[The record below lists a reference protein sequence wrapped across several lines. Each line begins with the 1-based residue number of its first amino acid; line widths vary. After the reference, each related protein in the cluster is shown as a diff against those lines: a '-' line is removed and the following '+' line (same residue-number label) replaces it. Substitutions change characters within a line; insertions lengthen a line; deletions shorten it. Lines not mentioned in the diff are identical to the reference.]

1 MKRSRRSLSPFVL
14 AVLVVAIAVPPRAV
28 GQKDSGGIA
37 GVVRDSGGA
46 VIPGA
51 KVIVK
56 DVDRG
61 TETVVT
67 TGAQGEYVASPLK
80 IGSYSVTAEKEGFKK
95 TAVGPIVVNIQ
106 EHPEVDIT
114 LTVGSIREV
123 MTITSQGQQLQT
135 ETSELGQVVNGDEAT
150 TLPLN
155 GRNFAQLAQLSAGV
169 APAEPGSR
177 INASY
182 GFSAGGARSEQNNFL
197 LDGVDNNSNLADLL
211 NETAFVIQP
220 SVDAIQEFKVQTS
233 AYSAEFGRGNGAI
246 LNAVI
251 KSGTNSFHGDVYEF
265 LRNDKLDARNA
276 FDEFGRQP
284 YKQNQ
289 FGATLGGPLIKNRTF
304 FFGDYEGFRVRQ
316 ATPFLELIPTPAMI
330 SGDFSS
336 FLDTAA
342 PTGVND
348 CNGNPTYAGEV
359 FNTRLTQATTSA
371 LSPITGLC
379 GIPIGGYSGG
389 FPTNMFVP
397 TTPIDPLA
405 AALSAY
411 WPTPNTIATANNGG
425 NNFFSDPHRQET
437 RNNFDVRIDHKIS
450 DSDNAFARFSYENQP
465 SFIPPPFNNLLDGG
479 GFFDGT
485 EDNSYR
491 SLALSEV
498 HLFKPNVIN
507 EFRLGYNRIN
517 SHRYQINSNENV
529 SAQLNF
535 PNVPYGPNNGG
546 LPNITFGDG
555 TAGIGSSTY
564 LPSLEKQNS
573 FVFTDNLTWI
583 RGHHSLKFG
592 TEVRIEQF
600 TIFQPAASRGSLT
613 FGNDFTDNPA
623 APGTGGSSFATMLLG
638 VADGGGITSLH
649 NIDYRR
655 QIYAGFGQDDWKAT
669 DRLTVNLGLR
679 YEVFSTVKEHN
690 DEEGTFV
697 FGPNTLLVPSG
708 QNETLTPTLG
718 ASIPIVHGSRG
729 LISPDLN
736 NFAPRVGFA
745 FRATDKL
752 VIRSGYGIFYGGQE
766 NGPYSNPSPGFNP
779 PFFSSEGFSSPCGS
793 LAANPFYA
801 PGFPLNNPL
810 NCSERQL
817 NTVPGGG
824 PTNSN
829 TLANGFPAN
838 ALSDP
843 NTPELYSV
851 SPNLRTPYNQQ
862 WHFGVQYQLPA
873 DTMLDVSYAG
883 SRGLK
888 LFGFYNG
895 NEAALATLPQ
905 YAALCVA
912 NFGGLLSCPTAERR
926 PAHAVAPNAPAGSTC
941 DLQPTDDCDPVFDT
955 SIATFRSN
963 DVSNYN
969 SLQVRFEKRPTHGL
983 QFQAS
988 YTWSHALD
996 DASSASLGS
1005 QNAGDFRFQ
1014 NDPLLEYGNADFD
1027 VRQRF
1032 VMSYAYELPFG
1043 KNKAFGGNA
1052 SGFLNQIIGGWQV
1065 AGIVIATTGNWY
1077 TPTDISTNLST
1088 SDGGGEVASA
1098 ARPNV
1103 IGNPN
1108 GHPCVPGTLFN
1119 TCAFATNTVVG
1130 AFGDAGRNIIQ
1141 GPGTQNWDI
1150 SLFKFFPI
1158 REQMHLEF
1166 RAEFFNAFN
1175 HYDPEFD
1182 NPGSFNT
1189 NIATQHGLDETA
1201 ADTGCTNGNP
1211 NSNCAF
1217 GFAQAA
1223 HDPRFI
1229 QFALKFYF

>member
-1 MKRSRRSLSPFVL
+1 MKRTCRSFLPFVL
-14 AVLVVAIAVPPRAV
+14 ALLGSMIVPAAF

-37 GVVRDSGGA
+37 GVVRDSAGA
-46 VIPGA
+46 VVAGA
-51 KVIVK
+51 KVSVK

-67 TGAQGEYVASPLK
+67 TSAQGEYVASPLK
-80 IGSYSVTAEKEGFKK
+80 IGHYSVTAEKEGFKK
-95 TAVGPIVVNIQ
+95 TVVGPITVNIQ
-106 EHPEVDIT
+106 ETPQVDIT
-114 LTVGSIREV
+114 LTVGSIHEV
-123 MTITSQGQQLQT
+123 MTITSEGPQLQT
-135 ETSELGQVVNGDEAT
+135 ETSELGDVVNGQTAT

-197 LDGVDNNSNLADLL
+197 LDGIDNNSNLADLL

-220 SVDAIQEFKVQTS
+220 SVDAIAEFKVQTNS
-233 AYSAEFGRGNGAI
+233 YSAEFGRGNGAI
-246 LNAVI
+246 LNASI
-251 KSGTNSFHGDVYEF
+251 KSGTNEFHGDLYEF
-265 LRNDKLDARNA
+265 LRNEKFDARNA

-289 FGATLGGPLIKNRTF
+289 FGVTLGGPIIKNRTF
-304 FFGDYEGFRVRQ
+304 FFGDYEGLRVRQ
-316 ATPFLELIPTPAMI
+316 ATPFLELIPTPAEI
-330 SGDFSS
+330 AGNFSS
-336 FLDTAA
+336 LLDTSS
-342 PTGVND
+342 PTGVSD
-348 CNGNPTYAGEV
+348 CNGNPTYAGEI
-359 FNTRLTQATTSA
+359 FNTRMTQASA
-371 LSPITGLC
+371 SSPTGFC
-379 GIPIGGYSGG
+379 GVPIGGYSGG
-389 FPTNMFVP
+389 FPTNVFPSV
-397 TTPIDPLA
+397 DPLA
-405 AALSAY
+405 ARLSAY
-411 WPTPNTIATANNGG
+411 WPAPNTIATANNGG

-450 DSDNAFARFSYENQP
+450 DKDNSFGRFSYEDQP
-465 SFIPPPFNNLLDGG
+465 SFIPSPFNNLLDGG
-479 GFFDGT
+479 GFFDGH

-498 HLFKPNVIN
+498 HLFKPNLIN
-507 EFRLGYNRIN
+507 EFRVGYNRIN
-517 SHRYQINSNENV
+517 SHRFQLNDNQDI
-529 SAQLNF
+529 SAQLGF
-535 PNVPYGPNNGG
+535 PNVPFGPNNGG

-564 LPSLEKQNS
+564 LPSIEKQNS

-600 TIFQPAASRGSLT
+600 TIFQPAEARGFLT

-655 QIYAGFGQDDWKAT
+655 QTYAGFTQDDWKAS
-669 DRLTVNLGLR
+669 DRLTLNLGLR

-690 DEEGTFV
+690 NEEGTFV
-697 FGPNTLLVPSG
+697 FGPNTMLVPSG
-708 QNETLTPTLG
+708 QNEQLTPLLA
-718 ASIPIVHGSRG
+718 ASIPITHGTRG

-736 NFAPRVGFA
+736 NFAPRIGFA
-745 FRATDKL
+745 FQAMNKL
-752 VIRSGYGIFYGGQE
+752 VLRGGYGIFYGGQE

-779 PFFSSEGFSSPCGS
+779 PFFSSESFSTPCGN
-793 LAANPFYA
+793 LASNPA
-801 PGFPLNNPL
+801 FPAGNVL
-810 NCSERQL
+810 NCSIPSL
-817 NTVPGGG
+817 NMNG
-824 PTNSN
+824 SN
-829 TLANGFPAN
+829 TLANGFPPT
-838 ALSDP
+838 ALSNP

-851 SPNLRTPYNQQ
+851 DPNLGTPYTQQ
-862 WHFGVQYQLPA
+862 WHLGWQYQMPA

-905 YAALCVA
+905 YAAACIA
-912 NFGGLLSCPTAERR
+912 NFGGLLACPTAERR
-926 PAHAVAPNAPAGSTC
+926 PAHAVAPGAPPGSTC
-941 DLQPTDDCDPVFDT
+941 DLSPTDDCDPVFDT

-1014 NDPLLEYGNADFD
+1014 NDPILEYGNADFD

-1032 VMSYAYELPFG
+1032 VISYAYDLPFG
-1043 KNKAFGGNA
+1043 KDKAFGGSA
-1052 SGFLNQIIGGWQV
+1052 SGVWNQIIGNWQI
-1065 AGIVIATTGNWY
+1065 AGITLATTGNWY
-1077 TPTDISTNLST
+1077 TPTDIATNLST

-1103 IGNPN
+1103 VGNPN

-1119 TCAFATNTVVG
+1119 TCAFATNTVIG
-1130 AFGDAGRNIIQ
+1130 SFGDAGRNIIQ
-1141 GPGTQNWDI
+1141 GPGVQNWDI
-1150 SLFKFFPI
+1150 SIFKFFPI
-1158 REQMHLEF
+1158 SEQKRLEF

-1189 NIATQHGLDETA
+1189 NVATQHGLDETA
-1201 ADTGCTNGNP
+1201 AETGCPNGNT

>member
-535 PNVPYGPNNGG
+535 PNVPFGPNNGG

>member
-1 MKRSRRSLSPFVL
+1 MKRSGRNLLPFVL
-14 AVLVVAIAVPPRAV
+14 AVLVAATALPPKAV
-28 GQKDSGGIA
+28 GQKDSGAIA
-37 GVVRDSGGA
+37 GVVRDSAGA

-51 KVIVK
+51 KVSVK

-61 TETVVT
+61 TEVVVKT
-67 TGAQGEYVASPLK
+67 SSQGEYVASPLK
-80 IGSYSVTAEKEGFKK
+80 IGNYSVTTEKEGFKK
-95 TAVGPIVVNIQ
+95 TVVGPIVVNIQ

-114 LTVGSIREV
+114 LQVGSIHEV
-123 MTITSQGQQLQT
+123 MTITSEGPQLQT
-135 ETSELGQVVNGDEAT
+135 ETSELGDVVNGQTAT

-197 LDGVDNNSNLADLL
+197 LDGIDNNSNLADLL

-220 SVDAIQEFKVQTS
+220 SVDAIAEFKMQTNS
-233 AYSAEFGRGNGAI
+233 YSAEFGRGNGAI
-246 LNAVI
+246 LNAAI
-251 KSGTNSFHGDVYEF
+251 KSGTNGFHGDLYEF
-265 LRNDKLDARNA
+265 LRNDVLDARNA
-276 FDEFGRQP
+276 FDTTRQP

-289 FGATLGGPLIKNRTF
+289 FGATLGGPIIKNRTF
-304 FFGDYEGFRVRQ
+304 FFGDYEGLRVRQ
-316 ATPFLELIPTPAMI
+316 ATPFLELIPTPAEVG
-330 SGDFSS
+330 GDFSS
-336 FLDTAA
+336 LLDTSDV
-342 PTGVND
+342 TGTD
-348 CNGNPTYAGEV
+348 CNGQPTYAGEI
-359 FNTRLTQATTSA
+359 FNTRQTQVLAS
-371 LSPITGLC
+371 SPTGFC

-389 FPTNMFVP
+389 FPTNIFPSV
-397 TTPIDPLA
+397 DPLA
-405 AALSAY
+405 ATLSTY
-411 WPTPNTIATANNGG
+411 WPTPNTTPTANNGG
-425 NNFFSDPHRQET
+425 NNFLSDPERQES

-450 DSDNAFARFSYENQP
+450 DKDNTFGRFSYESQP

-479 GFFDGT
+479 GFFDGN
-485 EDNSYR
+485 EENSYR

-498 HLFKPNVIN
+498 HLFRPTLIN
-507 EFRLGYNRIN
+507 EFRFGYNRIN
-517 SHRYQINSNENV
+517 SHRFQLNANEDL
-529 SAQLNF
+529 SAQLDF
-535 PNVPYGPNNGG
+535 PNVPFGPNNGG

-555 TAGIGSSTY
+555 TAGIGSSEY
-564 LPSLEKQNS
+564 LPSIEKQNS

-600 TIFQPAASRGSLT
+600 TIFQPAASRGGLS

-655 QIYAGFGQDDWKAT
+655 QIYAGFTQDDWKAT
-669 DRLTVNLGLR
+669 QRLTVNLGLR

-690 DEEGTFV
+690 NEEGTFV
-697 FGPNTLLVPSG
+697 FGPNSLLVPSG
-708 QNETLTPTLG
+708 QNEQLTPTLG
-718 ASIPIVHGSRG
+718 VSIPIVHGSRG

-736 NFAPRVGFA
+736 NFAPRIGFA
-745 FRATDKL
+745 YRAMDKL

-779 PFFSSEGFSSPCGS
+779 PFFSSEAFSTPCGN
-793 LAANPFYA
+793 LASNPAVA
-801 PGFPLNNPL
+801 PGNAL
-810 NCSERQL
+810 NCSIAAL
-817 NTVPGGG
+817 NIGG
-824 PTNSN
+824 SN

-838 ALSDP
+838 ALTDP
-843 NTPELYSV
+843 NAPELYSIQ
-851 SPNLRTPYNQQ
+851 PNLRIPYNQQ
-862 WHFGVQYQLPA
+862 WHFGLQYQMPA

-888 LFGFYNG
+888 LYGFYNG
-895 NEAALATLPQ
+895 NQAALATLPQ
-905 YAALCVA
+905 FAALCIA
-912 NFGGLLSCPTAERR
+912 NFGGLLACPTAERR
-926 PAHAVAPNAPAGSTC
+926 PAHAVAPGAPPGSTC
-941 DLQPTDDCDPVFDT
+941 NLSLTDDCDPVFDT

-983 QFQAS
+983 QFQLA
-988 YTWSHALD
+988 YTLSHALD

-1005 QNAGDFRFQ
+1005 QNQGDFRLQ

-1032 VMSYAYELPFG
+1032 VLSYAYDLPFG

-1052 SGFLNQIIGGWQV
+1052 SGVWNQIIGNWQV
-1065 AGIVIATTGNWY
+1065 AGITIASTGNWY
-1077 TPTDISTNLST
+1077 TPTDIATNIST
-1088 SDGGGEVASA
+1088 SDGGGEVANAS
-1098 ARPNV
+1098 RPNV
-1103 IGNPN
+1103 VGNPN
-1108 GHPCVPGTLFN
+1108 GRPCVAGTLFN
-1119 TCAFATNTVVG
+1119 TCAFATNTVIG
-1130 AFGDAGRNIIQ
+1130 SFGDAGRNIIQ
-1141 GPGTQNWDI
+1141 GPGVQNWDI
-1150 SLFKFFPI
+1150 SIFKFFPI
-1158 REQMHLEF
+1158 SEEKRLEF

-1175 HYDPEFD
+1175 HYDPEFS
-1182 NPGSFNT
+1182 NPGNFSDT
-1189 NIATQHGLDETA
+1189 NIATEHGLDETA
-1201 ADTGCTNGNP
+1201 ADTGCPNGNS

-1217 GFAQAA
+1217 GFSQAA